1 MFRGT
6 IQAGTKVVFT
16 KHGLMARSRQA
27 SRPTIIG
34 TRRTQRSR
42 AGPPAAI
49 RIGIRKAED
58 MQPLTYVMFAV
69 YATAVFLL
77 FVYGVNSYYMMY
89 QFIRNR
95 RAAES
100 RDKEIA
106 REFWEKTRPE
116 ELPDITIQLPIYNE
130 QYVVERLIFHA
141 CNIDYPKGKLEI
153 QVLDDSTDETRDLV
167 ARIVT
172 RQRALG
178 HDIHHITR
186 PNREGYK
193 AGALKHGMALC
204 RGEFIAIFDADFMP
218 PKDFL
223 YQTVPYFSDPGIGLV
238 QTRWGHVNADYS
250 FLTMAQS
257 IGIDGHF
264 VVEQAGRTWGG
275 LFMNFNG
282 TAGIWRKSAI
292 ESAGGWQADTLTEDM
307 DLSYR
312 AQLVGW
318 RMHFLYQVETPA
330 EIPVDINAFKSQQH
344 RWAKGSIQ
352 TAKKILPMLLAS
364 KQPLRRKV
372 QAVIHVTHYL
382 VHPLMVTV
390 ALLSVP
396 MLRTFE
402 FHVGPVGFTL
412 MVIGLLISTSGPS
425 SLYIFSQR
433 MLNPIGWRKRAAFI
447 PALMFVGTGIAVS
460 NTKAV
465 LEALVGKE
473 SGFVRTPKLNIMH
486 RGESVGDRKYRM
498 PLRPIFL
505 MELFMG
511 AYCFAGFLLYTQSGK
526 YLIGPFLAIYTVG
539 FTYTAI
545 MSILH
550 SLEGPAARF
559 SEKAVNA

>member
-1 MFRGT
+1 
-6 IQAGTKVVFT
+6 
-16 KHGLMARSRQA
+16 
-27 SRPTIIG
+27 
-34 TRRTQRSR
+34 
-42 AGPPAAI
+42 
-49 RIGIRKAED
+49 
-58 MQPLTYVMFAV
+58 MQPLNYLLFAV
-69 YATAVFLL
+69 YAIAVALL
-77 FVYGVNSYYMMY
+77 FMYGVNSYYLMY
-89 QFIRNR
+89 QFIKNR
-95 RAAES
+95 RAAEV
-100 RDKEIA
+100 REKEIA
-106 REFWEKTRPE
+106 GKFWEKTRPE
-116 ELPDITIQLPIYNE
+116 DLPVVTIQLPIYNE

-141 CNIDYPKGKLEI
+141 CNINYPKDKIEI

-167 ARIVT
+167 AKIVA
-172 RQRALG
+172 RQRELG

-186 PNREGYK
+186 PSREGFK
-193 AGALKHGMALC
+193 AGALKHGMELC

-218 PKDFL
+218 SKDFL
-223 YQTVPYFSDPGIGLV
+223 YQTIPYFSDPGIGLV

-282 TAGIWRKSAI
+282 TAGIWRKTAI
-292 ESAGGWQADTLTEDM
+292 ETAGGWQADTLTEDM

-318 RMHFLYQVETPA
+318 RMQFLYRVETPA

-364 KQPLRRKV
+364 DQPLRKKV

-390 ALLSVP
+390 ALLAVP

-402 FHVGPVGFTL
+402 FQIGPIGFTL
-412 MVIGLLISTSGPS
+412 MVIGLLVSTSGPS

-433 MLNPIGWRKRAAFI
+433 TLNTMGWRKRAAYI
-447 PALMFVGTGIAVS
+447 PSLMFIGTGIAVS

-465 LEALVGKE
+465 LEALLGKQ
-473 SGFVRTPKLNIMH
+473 SAFVRTPKLNVTH
-486 RGESVGDRKYRM
+486 KGESVGDRKYRM
-498 PLRPIFL
+498 PLRLVFL
-505 MELFMG
+505 FELFMG

-526 YLIGPFLAIYTVG
+526 YLIGPFLGIYTIG
-539 FTYTAI
+539 FTYTAV

-550 SLEGPAARF
+550 SLEGSAARL